1 MTQNETKYDYNQL
14 VQDLFKEATQ
24 CLENKCHFAAIA
36 MTWAAV
42 DHAVDFELRGGAIIN
57 PKTGKHRKG
66 RSFQPSDIDGK
77 LKEFYS
83 LYPEMKQCEGD
94 ILLLYKGLRNPFLH
108 VRVRDVRFQQTNIKS
123 RPVELFHDGK
133 KTGELPSQPVQEV
146 FIQVKDGPKLILGSV
161 AHHDLTGKKREPDE
175 GLKEGLL
182 ILAASQM
189 AREAVRIAR
198 AILDQLAGAVEKY
211 SSNLNA
217 EISDCL
223 RTKSS

>member
-1 MTQNETKYDYNQL
+1 MTKNETKYDYNQL
-14 VQDLFKEATQ
+14 VKDLFKEATQ

-36 MTWAAV
+36 MAWAAV

-57 PKTGKHRKG
+57 PKTREHRKG
-66 RSFQPSDIDGK
+66 RSFRPSDIGGK

-94 ILLLYKGLRNPFLH
+94 ILLLYQGLRNPFLH
-108 VRVRDVRFQQTNIKS
+108 VRVRDVRLQQTNIKS

-161 AHHDLTGKKREPDE
+161 AYHDLTGKKPEPDE

-182 ILAASQM
+182 IFAASQM

-198 AILDQLAGAVEKY
+198 TILDQLAGAVEKY

-217 EISDCL
+217 EISDGR